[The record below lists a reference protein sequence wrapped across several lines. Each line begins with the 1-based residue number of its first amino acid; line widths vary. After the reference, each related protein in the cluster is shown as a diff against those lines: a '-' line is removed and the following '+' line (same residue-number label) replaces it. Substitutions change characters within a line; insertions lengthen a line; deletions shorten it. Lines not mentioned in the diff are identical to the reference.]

1 MTESGPSRGHFSDAH
16 PLSASAA
23 PDCYASA
30 DLVILIG
37 QYCMPNPGEFAFGPD
52 AKYIRIDPEAGDIG
66 RNLPIDVGIV
76 SCEKLAL
83 EALVD
88 ATPRAQRERWIG
100 EVVAARAKFNEE
112 NAELYRLGRGYGDAV
127 HPAVIGKELG
137 DFLYAGALAPEQTA
151 VVSGGFG
158 IARYTRR
165 FLRAMTPGQICNA
178 AYQYGAIGPDIGYAV
193 GVGAAVQL
201 GTTTHAMRKGAPIIA
216 ITGDA
221 GFGFSGFEVET
232 LAKYRMPAVIIVY
245 NNNAW
250 GTWLPAR
257 ESAVRS
263 PLHVF
268 QENLRY
274 DRVAEALGGRGE
286 YVRTAAEFRPALE
299 RAYQTAA
306 RESVPV
312 VVNCQGRKEFWVRD
326 QFAPGFLGKVEP
338 GVMAY
343 YH

>member
-1 MTESGPSRGHFSDAH
+1 
-16 PLSASAA
+16 
-23 PDCYASA
+23 
-30 DLVILIG
+30 
-37 QYCMPNPGEFAFGPD
+37 
-52 AKYIRIDPEAGDIG
+52 
-66 RNLPIDVGIV
+66 
-76 SCEKLAL
+76 
-83 EALVD
+83 
-88 ATPRAQRERWIG
+88 
-100 EVVAARAKFNEE
+100 
-112 NAELYRLGRGYGDAV
+112 
-127 HPAVIGKELG
+127 
-137 DFLYAGALAPEQTA
+137 
-151 VVSGGFG
+151 
-158 IARYTRR
+158 
-165 FLRAMTPGQICNA
+165 
-178 AYQYGAIGPDIGYAV
+178 
-193 GVGAAVQL
+193 
-201 GTTTHAMRKGAPIIA
+201 MRKGAPIIA